1 MPDHRKSFPTPGAVT
16 HVISV
21 CEITAHPVAVY
32 FSVDP
37 GGPYCAAT
45 SVCELG
51 PKFVPEIEIAAPP
64 YVVVPL
70 AAIASPERP
79 LIDGTIY
86 FVVDEDACTRC
97 ALCVDRCPTGV
108 ISLGKFAGSLAD
120 AAISNGIYE
129 SPWDEDSGERSDRH
143 GYIYGRL

>member
-1 MPDHRKSFPTPGAVT
+1 MTDHRKSFPTPGAVT

-86 FVVDEDACTRC
+86 FVVEEDAMD
-97 ALCVDRCPTGV
+97 AWPS
-108 ISLGKFAGSLAD
+108 ISTCHFKFAPTPATVLHVTVVCARDTVHPAVASYFLGSET
-120 AAISNGIYE
+120 G
-129 SPWDEDSGERSDRH
+129 P
-143 GYIYGRL
+143 